1 MILCPHLMH
10 ETTYKCLLVSD
21 LKARAAAPRE
31 VRREE
36 DVLEEARE
44 EGEGEEFLFK
54 SVLTSFQLLKAN
66 AISGAPPILMGCWP
80 A

>member
-10 ETTYKCLLVSD
+10 ETTYKCLLVSH

-54 SVLTSFQLLKAN
+54 SVLTSFQLLTQMQFQGLHP
-66 AISGAPPILMGCWP
+66 S
-80 A
+80 

>member
-1 MILCPHLMH
+1 M
-10 ETTYKCLLVSD
+10 
-21 LKARAAAPRE
+21 RAAAPRE

-54 SVLTSFQLLKAN
+54 WVLTSFQFLKAKYN
-66 AISGAPPILMGCWP
+66 FRGSTHPDGVLAGLNRLRKENTFTDVRIQVG
-80 A
+80 

>member
-1 MILCPHLMH
+1 MH

-44 EGEGEEFLFK
+44 DGEGEEFLFK
-54 SVLTSFQLLKAN
+54 SVLTSFQLLRQTQFQGLHP
-66 AISGAPPILMGCWP
+66 S
-80 A
+80 

>member
-1 MILCPHLMH
+1 MH

-44 EGEGEEFLFK
+44 DGEGEEFLFK
-54 SVLTSFQLLKAN
+54 SVPTSFQLLRQMQFQGLHP
-66 AISGAPPILMGCWP
+66 S
-80 A
+80 

>member
-44 EGEGEEFLFK
+44 DGEGEEFLFK
-54 SVLTSFQLLKAN
+54 SVLTSFQLLRQMQFQGLHP
-66 AISGAPPILMGCWP
+66 S
-80 A
+80 

>member
-31 VRREE
+31 ARREE

-44 EGEGEEFLFK
+44 DGEGEEFLFK
-54 SVLTSFQLLKAN
+54 SVLTSFQFLRQMQFQGLHP
-66 AISGAPPILMGCWP
+66 S
-80 A
+80 

>member
-1 MILCPHLMH
+1 MH
-10 ETTYKCLLVSD
+10 ETTYKCLLVSHF
-21 LKARAAAPRE
+21 KARAAAPSRE

-54 SVLTSFQLLKAN
+54 SVLTSFQLLKQ
-66 AISGAPPILMGCWP
+66 M
-80 A
+80 

>member
-10 ETTYKCLLVSD
+10 ETTYKFLLVSP

-54 SVLTSFQLLKAN
+54 SVPTSFQLLKQMQFQGLHP
-66 AISGAPPILMGCWP
+66 S
-80 A
+80 